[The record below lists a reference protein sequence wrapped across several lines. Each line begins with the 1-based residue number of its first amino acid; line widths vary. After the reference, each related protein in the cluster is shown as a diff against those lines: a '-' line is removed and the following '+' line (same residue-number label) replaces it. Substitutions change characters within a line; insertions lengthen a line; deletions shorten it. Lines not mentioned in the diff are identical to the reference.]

1 MRQLLHELRASLFL
15 AAILGFA
22 TAAFGQTPLHS
33 AYGTLDVD
41 QWTEFDSVA
50 NDARF
55 RKQVRAAFAA
65 DIDAARW
72 SAVFSKLAAEF
83 GNSARSSD
91 PVGSAAQATFGAR
104 LDELAKASERAQAAA
119 APDGSIDTHEELARF
134 FLSVNRAGF
143 GAQTFVVAGKRAPL
157 ARPNAQPR
165 AGFFLDAARAK
176 ELPGEILLTKYD
188 AADEQTPNVPL
199 EVAVDLRLRADALAT
214 LFALATAELRDE
226 QIGMVTDAKAHWDA
240 YLDRGYSQYPWEE
253 WLNGFEVDA
262 DSLEPPRW
270 QWIALHPSA
279 AIELDVSGV
288 DDLRISEA
296 LNLELVGRIRYDSD
310 FEDFH
315 GASLS
320 LLVRDDIGPGLGAV
334 VHLNRSFNLGVAW
347 HDADEDDDWFDEPP
361 FVFCSLDLFRL
372 VESRSKN
379 LRRRLRDPLD
389 SLPSL

>member
-1 MRQLLHELRASLFL
+1 MRNLLDKLRSSLFL

-22 TAAFGQTPLHS
+22 AAALGQAPLHS
-33 AYGTLDVD
+33 AYGTLDID
-41 QWTEFDSVA
+41 LWAEFDSIA
-50 NDARF
+50 ADPRY
-55 RKQVRAAFAA
+55 RTQVRARLAA

-72 SAVFSKLAAEF
+72 SEVFSKLAADFES
-83 GNSARSSD
+83 SAPSSD
-91 PVGSAAQATFGAR
+91 PVASAARATFGAK
-104 LDELAKASERAQAAA
+104 LDALAEACVRAEAVA
-119 APDGSIDTHEELARF
+119 APDGAVDTHEELARF

-188 AADEQTPNVPL
+188 ATNEQAPNVPV
-199 EVAVDLRLRADALAT
+199 EVAVDLRLRADALAA
-214 LFALATAELRDE
+214 LFALATAELREE
-226 QIGMVTDAKAHWDA
+226 QIGLVTDAKAHWDA

-253 WLNGFEVDA
+253 WLNGFAVDA
-262 DSLEPPRW
+262 GSLEPPRW

-296 LNLELVGRIRYDSD
+296 LNLELVGRIRYDAD

-334 VHLNRSFNLGVAW
+334 VHVNRSFNLGVAW

-361 FVFCSLDLFRL
+361 YLFCSLDLFRL